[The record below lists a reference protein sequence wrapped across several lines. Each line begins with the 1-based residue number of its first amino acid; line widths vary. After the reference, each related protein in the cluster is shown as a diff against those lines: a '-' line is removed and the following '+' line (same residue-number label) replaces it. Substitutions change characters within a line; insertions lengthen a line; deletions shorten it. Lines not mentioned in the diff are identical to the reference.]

1 MINNLESIHK
11 DNPRDFWKKI
21 KQLGPKTKNIPFK
34 VENNGTLTSDPEAVL
49 NTWKDDFQQLYNPNI
64 ENVDQSFTTRIEQE
78 KAGLEKEINNNE
90 GSNLNIPISVLEV
103 QNAIRLCKNNKA
115 PGVDR
120 IPNEVIKHPNIE
132 NLLYRVY
139 CYCFQNGIVPKI
151 WLRSLIKP
159 IPKGAD
165 KNPFLP
171 LSYRGI
177 SLISCIG
184 KVYSSILNSRL
195 SAYLEE
201 NNILVDEQNGFRKS
215 RSCEDHAFVLSSII
229 DYRKSEGSSTYAAFI
244 DLSKAF
250 DCINRTL
257 LCYKLLTNKINGQFY
272 HAVLALY
279 RETCV
284 QVNNMTTEWFGTLQ
298 GVRQGDNLSPTL
310 FNIYLNDLAKEIK
323 DMGLGVPLDD
333 INVPILLYADDIVL
347 ISENE
352 SNLQKMLDHVEFWC
366 KKWQMRVNVDKTK
379 VVHFR
384 NKRKNKT
391 SFNFK
396 INGSKIEIVD
406 HYQYLG
412 IIFDEYLTFE
422 KCAKALSDSGGRA
435 LGSVISKF
443 KQFKNVGYNTF
454 TKLYDTGVNSII
466 SYGASIWGYDKEKFG
481 QAVQNRAMRYFLGVH
496 KTAPIHAIQ
505 ADMGWLSVKYQYYL
519 CMIRLWNRLIKMSDQ
534 RITKKVAVHSL
545 ININDSNWFGK
556 LCNILDQVKKTNYII
571 EGREIDLEDIK
582 FCFSDIMHIEW
593 SNTIGYKPK
602 LRNYTKFKQDIHTEE
617 YVVSNISRSQRSY
630 LAQIRMGILPL
641 NVETGRYLRKPLNE
655 RLCLMCTEREIE
667 DECHFLC
674 LCPSY
679 KTERDKISNY
689 IPNFE
694 NLTPDDQFILLM
706 RLDSKLLAKYIESIW
721 NKRKLLLNNEINT

>member
-1 MINNLESIHK
+1 MNK
-11 DNPRDFWKKI
+11 DNPREFWKKI
-21 KQLGPKTKNIPFK
+21 KQLGPKRSNIPFK
-34 VENNGTLTSDPEAVL
+34 VETNGVLTSDPEVVL
-49 NTWKDDFQQLYNPNI
+49 NSWKNDFQQLYNPDI
-64 ENVDQSFTTRIEQE
+64 ENFDQSFTARIEHE
-78 KAGLEKEINNNE
+78 KTRLEKEINNE
-90 GSNLNIPISVLEV
+90 VSHLNVPISVFEV
-103 QNAIRLCKNNKA
+103 QKAIRLCKNNKA
-115 PGVDR
+115 PGVDH

-132 NLLYRVY
+132 KLLHRIF
-139 CYCFQNGIVPKI
+139 CYCFQNGIVPKL

-195 SAYLEE
+195 SVYLEE

-229 DYRKSEGSSTYAAFI
+229 DYRKSSGHSTYAAFI

-257 LCYKLLTNKINGQFY
+257 LSYKLLTNKINGQFY

-279 RETCV
+279 KETESCV

-310 FNIYLNDLAKEIK
+310 FNIFLNDLAREIK
-323 DMGLGVPLDD
+323 DMGLGVSLDD
-333 INVPILLYADDIVL
+333 INIPILLYADDIVL

-352 SNLQKMLDHVEFWC
+352 PNLQKMLDHVDSWC

-391 SFNFK
+391 CFNFK
-396 INGSKIEIVD
+396 INGSEIEIVNQ
-406 HYQYLG
+406 YQYLG
-412 IIFDEYLTFE
+412 IIFDEHLTFE

-466 SYGASIWGYDKEKFG
+466 SYGASIWGYGNEKTG

-519 CMIRLWNRLIKMSDQ
+519 CMIRLWNRLIKMPDGQ
-534 RITKKVAVHSL
+534 ITKKVAVHSL

-556 LCNILDQVKKTNYII
+556 LCNILDQMNKTNYII

-582 FCFSDIMHIEW
+582 LYFSDIMHTEW
-593 SNTIGYKPK
+593 SNTVGHRPK
-602 LRNYTKFKQDIHTEE
+602 LRNYTKYKQDIHTED
-617 YVVSNISRSQRSY
+617 YVRSNISRSQRSY

-655 RLCLMCTEREIE
+655 RLCLLCTEREIE
-667 DECHFLC
+667 DEYNFLC
-674 LCPSY
+674 SCPSY
-679 KTERDKISNY
+679 KTERDKICNY
-689 IPNFE
+689 IPNFK
-694 NLTPDDQFILLM
+694 NLSPDDQFVLLM
-706 RLDSKLLAKYIESIW
+706 RFDSKLLAKYVESIW
-721 NKRKLLLNNEINT
+721 NKRKLLLNDETNV